1 MSSLATGC
9 GSVWL
14 ERSVRDAEAARS
26 NRAIP
31 TIKKQTGSSEAEA
44 GARFFMLQA
53 ACVRRVPPVSVMV
66 GRMVRLS
73 AQRRSAYPDPVQS
86 AGARSRTVRV
96 PASPRA
102 FSRAD
107 GSPAFAG
114 RRQVASRL
122 RQDVWKEGLRCHGLL
137 ERGKTDNGSSIKIYF
152 FAESI

>member
-31 TIKKQTGSSEAEA
+31 TIKKQTGSSVKLEPV
-44 GARFFMLQA
+44 FFTLQA
-53 ACVRRVPPVSVMV
+53 ACVPCRVSSVSVMV

-73 AQRRSAYPDPVQS
+73 AQRRLAYPDPVQS
-86 AGARSRTVRV
+86 ACASPKAVRM

-102 FSRAD
+102 FPRAD

-114 RRQVASRL
+114 TSGCLVFSVRL
-122 RQDVWKEGLRCHGLL
+122 HPGCGRTC
-137 ERGKTDNGSSIKIYF
+137 GKRACAVMVSSK
-152 FAESI
+152 AGRAMMAAA